1 MQFLVYLTVL
11 MVSISTVLLEV
22 HWLTSPAPRPKPEV
36 QASSA
41 PVSAPRAEGPNAA
54 LSPVYPKKPETK
66 PMESAGAQSS
76 QARQQPAASTIG
88 TGSATPSVAVDNSAN
103 THPPAAPSVPT
114 DTSEKPSAA
123 GPQLAQQPA
132 SQTHASAK
140 PTHHAPVETT
150 GVAARE
156 DDARPPGSAVT
167 SPSSHN
173 SQEAVAA
180 PTTNRCDVQACSNAY
195 KSFRASDCTYQ
206 SFDGPR
212 RACTKPPVQR
222 TVRAQSEEPARRK
235 WIRDEDPRYFGRSRV
250 NRSADDDDEGPAAAD
265 TIDDSDREVLIIP
278 RIGPRW

>member
-41 PVSAPRAEGPNAA
+41 PVSAPQAEGPNAA
-54 LSPVYPKKPETK
+54 LSPVYPKKPETG
-66 PMESAGAQSS
+66 PMESASAQSS
-76 QARQQPAASTIG
+76 QARQQSPASTIG
-88 TGSATPSVAVDNSAN
+88 TGSATPSVAVDNTAN
-103 THPPAAPSVPT
+103 THQPAATSVPT
-114 DTSEKPSAA
+114 DASEKPLAA
-123 GPQLAQQPA
+123 GPQLTQQPPA
-132 SQTHASAK
+132 QTRPSAK

-156 DDARPPGSAVT
+156 DDARPPASGVT
-167 SPSSHN
+167 GASSRN

-180 PTTNRCDVQACSNAY
+180 PTNRCDIQACSNAY

-222 TVRAQSEEPARRK
+222 TVRAQSEEPARRR

-250 NRSADDDDEGPAAAD
+250 NRATDDDDEGPATAD

-278 RIGPRW
+278 RFGPRW